1 MREPSA
7 SATSATSAP
16 LAKTHWAEIRE
27 AGFIGGMRFLFW
39 VYRFGGAWLFRSFLF
54 FVMLWFFA
62 TRPLARRA
70 SLEYLTRL
78 YQESGGM
85 TPAPNWRNSFRHFMS
100 FAETILD
107 KLLAFDPRREP
118 PPCRVSGAE
127 HVQPLFD
134 AGRGALMITA
144 HLGNVELCRR
154 LAQEHV
160 KVRVTVL
167 MHTQNAQAFNQIL
180 RTLNPAMEVDILQVA
195 NLDIATAVLLSE
207 RIEAGGL
214 VVIAGDRVPITPL
227 TPDSATFAL
236 PFLGAPAHFPLGPY
250 ILAAALGC
258 PVLTLFGTHS
268 AEGFTVTVRPLA
280 ERIVLPRRERQ
291 RAVIPYL
298 SAYVATLTEECRK
311 NPLQWFN
318 FFPFWQSPAAR

>member
-1 MREPSA
+1 MRESSPSR
-7 SATSATSAP
+7 
-16 LAKTHWAEIRE
+16 THWAEIKE
-27 AGFIGGMRFLFW
+27 AGFVGGMRFLFW
-39 VYRFGGAWLFRSFLF
+39 VHRYGGAWLFRALLF

-62 TRPLARRA
+62 TRPLARHA

-78 YQESGGM
+78 HQESRGA
-85 TPAPNWRNSFRHFMS
+85 TPAPNWRNCFRHFMC

-107 KLLAFDPRREP
+107 KMLAFDPRCEP
-118 PPCRVSGAE
+118 PPCQISGAE

-154 LAQEHV
+154 LARKLV
-160 KVRVTVL
+160 KARVTVL
-167 MHTQNAQAFNQIL
+167 MHMQNAQAFNQIL
-180 RTLNPAMEVDILQVA
+180 RALNPRMEIDILQVA
-195 NLDIATAVLLSE
+195 TFDIATAVLLSE

-214 VVIAGDRVPITPL
+214 VVIAGDRIPL
-227 TPDSATFAL
+227 TPDSATLAL
-236 PFLGAPAHFPLGPY
+236 PFLGAPARFPLGPY

-258 PVLTLFGTHS
+258 PVLTLFGARG
-268 AEGFTVTVRPLA
+268 AEGFTITIRPLA

-291 RAVIPYL
+291 QAVAPYL
-298 SAYVATLTEECRK
+298 SAYVAALTEECRK

-318 FFPFWQSPAAR
+318 FFPFWQAPAP